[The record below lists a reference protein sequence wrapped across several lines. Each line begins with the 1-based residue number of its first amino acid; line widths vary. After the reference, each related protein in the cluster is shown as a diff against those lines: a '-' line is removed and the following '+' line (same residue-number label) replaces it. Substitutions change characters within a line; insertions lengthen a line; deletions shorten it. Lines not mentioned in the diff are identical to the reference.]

1 MRASLEIRVHA
12 YSLTPKTNNT
22 LGVEK
27 WATDSDI
34 VVRKKHREIA
44 YVRVI
49 LNLFSVSFVGNF
61 KVYVYHANEKL
72 GDELR
77 ETANSDFRLKRQDRG
92 K

>member
-22 LGVEK
+22 LGAEK

-34 VVRKKHREIA
+34 VVRKKPREIA

-49 LNLFSVSFVGNF
+49 LNLFSGSSDGNF
-61 KVYVYHANEKL
+61 KVYVYHADGKL
-72 GDELR
+72 GDVTR
-77 ETANSDFRLKRQDRG
+77 WKN
-92 K
+92 

>member
-22 LGVEK
+22 LGAEK

-34 VVRKKHREIA
+34 VVRKKPREIA

-49 LNLFSVSFVGNF
+49 LNLFSISGSFVGNF
-61 KVYVYHANEKL
+61 KVCVYHADEKL
-72 GDELR
+72 GDV
-77 ETANSDFRLKRQDRG
+77 TGWKN
-92 K
+92 